1 MHVRK
6 EAIFMTKTAL
16 VTGANKG
23 IGYEIAKNLLQQGYT
38 VLVGARNVERG
49 EKAVSALK
57 SFGDVHLQII
67 DVSNITELP
76 RIAKEIIINYPDFSL
91 LVNNAGIPG
100 DMSKPAWEF
109 TVAELQA
116 THVTDFIG
124 PYELSRSLLPILEK
138 NEGQIF
144 NVTIPIEP
152 VNFFHPFAYMSAKAP
167 LNILTKTWGL
177 EFKAQ
182 HKPVEI
188 FALMPG
194 GVTTDLN
201 NNLTGP
207 GFKTPQA
214 AGKLAVSLITDH
226 INRSGQVVNFDG
238 KIANYA

>member
-1 MHVRK
+1 
-6 EAIFMTKTAL
+6 MTKTAL

-23 IGYEIAKNLLQQGYT
+23 IGYEIAKHLLQKGYT
-38 VLVGARNVERG
+38 VLIGARDVERG
-49 EKAVSALK
+49 EKAVATLQ

-67 DVSNITELP
+67 DVSKVAELP
-76 RIAKEIIINYPDFSL
+76 RIAREMTENYPDFSL

-100 DMSKPAWEF
+100 NMSKPAWSF
-109 TVAELQA
+109 SVSELQE
-116 THVTDFIG
+116 THLTDFIG

-138 NEGQIF
+138 NKGQIL
-144 NVTIPIEP
+144 NITIPIEP
-152 VNFFHPFAYMSAKAP
+152 VSFFHPFAYMSAKAP

-207 GFKTPQA
+207 GFKTPQV
-214 AGKLAVSLITDH
+214 AGELAVNLITDKV
-226 INRSGQVVNFDG
+226 NRSGEVVNFDG
-238 KIANYA
+238 QLANYA